1 MRLTIVVELLLLL
14 SMADLKATG
23 PKGPL
28 THGPVD
34 VLLKHKEEYIVGTEA
49 FLSWMDI

>member
-1 MRLTIVVELLLLL
+1 MQLTIVLELLLLL
-14 SMADLKATG
+14 STGDLKATR

-34 VLLKHKEEYIVGTEA
+34 VLQKH
-49 FLSWMDI
+49 